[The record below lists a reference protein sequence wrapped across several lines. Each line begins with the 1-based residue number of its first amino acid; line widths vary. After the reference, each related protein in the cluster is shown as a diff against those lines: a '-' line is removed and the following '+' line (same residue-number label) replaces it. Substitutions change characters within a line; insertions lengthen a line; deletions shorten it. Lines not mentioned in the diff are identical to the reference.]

1 MGINALVV
9 PMGCRAEHYPEFLRS
24 VSKLENIRG
33 ALITFPHKVGVRE
46 NPRIDWEL
54 TLVAAVKSAPDY
66 RATFPLVVER
76 DSRPAG

>member
-33 ALITFPHKVGVRE
+33 ALITFPHKVVTAGML
-46 NPRIDWEL
+46 D
-54 TLVAAVKSAPDY
+54 
-66 RATFPLVVER
+66 RATIDVR
-76 DSRPAG
+76 ISGACNA